1 MIGLGLCLLCVSSAI
16 NKHILLL
23 EMADFVAMKLCSA
36 YYLSGVSFYMEG
48 HIKGALLILW
58 LKHVDNDL
66 PV

>member
-36 YYLSGVSFYMEG
+36 YYLSGEAF
-48 HIKGALLILW
+48 IWKAT
-58 LKHVDNDL
+58 LKL
-66 PV
+66 PC